1 MQLTGF
7 HAETCFFMRRQ
18 ECFQKTKK
26 NSFSP
31 DLAKF
36 IPFRDKE
43 ACARV
48 RAIKKADICKHPNPD
63 FKIRVIE
70 DPAELSFEF
79 AMDIVNRIKSARDEG
94 RKFVGIFPVGPMP
107 QYKFAAA

>member
-1 MQLTGF
+1 MYS
-7 HAETCFFMRRQ
+7 EEKR
-18 ECFQKTKK
+18 
-26 NSFSP
+26 NVFSP
-31 DLAKF
+31 ALAEF

-70 DPAELSFEF
+70 DPADFSFEF
-79 AMDIVNRIKSARDEG
+79 GMDIVRRIKAARDEG

-107 QYKFAAA
+107 QYKIAADRKSVV

>member
-1 MQLTGF
+1 MF
-7 HAETCFFMRRQ
+7 SDE
-18 ECFQKTKK
+18 KK
-26 NSFSP
+26 NIFSP

-36 IPFRDKE
+36 IPFRDKD

-48 RAIKKADICKHPNPD
+48 RAIKKADLCRHSNPD

-70 DPAELSFEF
+70 DPAELSLEF

-107 QYKFAAA
+107 Q